1 MECDRLNTVSRFLK
15 WTRIRS
21 PARARISGPGIRFE
35 LPEPAGTFAIGLR
48 QLRV

>member
-1 MECDRLNTVSRFLK
+1 MECDRLKAVSRFLK
-15 WTRIRS
+15 WILRRS

-35 LPEPAGTFAIGLR
+35 LPSPDGTLASGWR